1 MMATTTSI
9 GALARIAGRD
19 AIRHRRHSL
28 LLAAMIALPVAGLA
42 AGTTLLDTL
51 GQQTGSVWIEMFGSL
66 VVVVFWTLSAITLV
80 AAVLMASAA
89 VTIAARRQLRALG
102 LLAAAG
108 AAGAQLGTVVILQAA
123 ALGLAG
129 ALVGV
134 PAGLLV
140 ARALLPHLAQAMH
153 FPVAEVPLLVTPGR
167 LLLAA
172 GLGLL
177 AAVGAALV
185 PAVRAARQPVTAA
198 LAAHQPPPRHPRR
211 LTIAGIMLVLVG
223 LALVVL
229 GVWVSGTPWQPWV
242 AVASVPAVLVG
253 FAALSP
259 ALVALVGR
267 TARRLPATGRLA
279 VRDLARHR
287 TRSAATV
294 AAITAALAVP
304 MLLGVQAATS
314 AASER
319 AYAPRELRADQVL
332 ADSPAAAAEVT
343 KLLPGAHQ
351 APFTTAEDPGGRAVT
366 VHGPLIDQEHSG
378 VANQHP
384 AIGERELLVAMGGD
398 QAAAAFANGA
408 VVAFGTNLVPDGQ
421 VTLAITDSTG
431 PARRIRVPAVE
442 VTTGLYLGQTLPTFV
457 ISRQTAQRLGLPGL
471 TTPPHYLVRATRPLS
486 DGQRDQLRALQ
497 THVPGISWAEPDP
510 NQQAFEQGLGP
521 ILLALLAVAGMIAL
535 GSVAAAC
542 ALTLSEARPDLTT
555 LGQLGATPA
564 MTRRLMAAQAWLL
577 ATLGGLLAA
586 AIALAPVVVHTLANW
601 QVRPRLD
608 ILVTPSALAVPWTL
622 LAVVAVG
629 IPALAAA
636 AASLLGRSP
645 APLTARRGGGPAP
658 ADHQPPASV
667 A

>member
-1 MMATTTSI
+1 MMATAASM
-9 GALARIAGRD
+9 AAQFRVARREVL
-19 AIRHRRHSL
+19 RHRRHSL
-28 LLAAMIALPVAGLA
+28 LLVAMIALPVAGLV

-51 GQQTGSVWIEMFGSL
+51 GQWPGSVWTDMFGSL
-66 VVVVFWTLSAITLV
+66 VVVVFWTVSAITLV
-80 AAVLMASAA
+80 AAVLMAGAA

-102 LLAAAG
+102 LLG
-108 AAGAQLGTVVILQAA
+108 AAGAGGRQLGAVVVLQAA
-123 ALGLAG
+123 TLGLVG
-129 ALVGV
+129 ALAGI

-140 ARALLPHLAQAMH
+140 ARALLPRLAQAIPLTRPLS
-153 FPVAEVPLLVTPGR
+153 FFESGPSLQVAPAR

-177 AAVGAALV
+177 TAVVAALV

-198 LAAHQPPPRHPRR
+198 LAAQQPPARHPRR
-211 LTIAGIMLVLVG
+211 LTLLGIVLVLVG
-223 LALVVL
+223 LGLVVL
-229 GVWVSGTPWQPWV
+229 QVWLVGTPWQPWV
-242 AVASVPAVLVG
+242 AVASMPAVLVG

-287 TRSAATV
+287 TRSAAAV

-319 AYAPRELRADQVL
+319 AYAPRELRADQVVVD
-332 ADSPAAAAEVT
+332 APAAAAEVT
-343 KLLPGAHQ
+343 KLLPGARQ
-351 APFTTAEDPGGRAVT
+351 APFTTAEDPDGRAVT
-366 VHGPLIDQEHSG
+366 VHGQLIDQEHSG

-384 AIGERELLVAMGGD
+384 AIGDQKLLVAMGGEP
-398 QAAAAFANGA
+398 AAAAFANGA

-442 VTTGLYLGQTLPTFV
+442 VTTGLYIGQTLPTFV

-471 TTPPHYLVRATRPLS
+471 TTPPRYLLRATRPLS

-497 THVPGISWAEPDP
+497 THFPAISWAEPDP
-510 NQQAFEQGLGP
+510 TRHHYEQGMRS

-542 ALTLSEARPDLTT
+542 ALALSEARQDLTT
-555 LGQLGATPA
+555 LGQLGAAPA
-564 MTRRLMAAQAWLL
+564 LTRRLMAAQAWLL
-577 ATLGGLLAA
+577 ATLGALLAA
-586 AIALAPVVVHTLANW
+586 AIGLAPAVIQTLASW
-601 QVRPRLD
+601 QVRPRIA
-608 ILVTPSALAVPWTL
+608 ILVWPSAWAVPWTL

-645 APLTARRGGGPAP
+645 ARLTPRRGG
-658 ADHQPPASV
+658 
-667 A
+667 